1 VLLSGEDEMFVFGG
15 AYNTAF
21 GKMVM
26 DPTTG
31 HLRFTAQEIEAVGK
45 VSAVES
51 ERAMSIGTGSAGG
64 FRDPLRARPVDPA
77 PADPQASNPRNT
89 LETRNEKH

>member
-1 VLLSGEDEMFVFGG
+1 MFVFGG

-31 HLRFTAQEIEAVGK
+31 HLRFTAQEIEAAAVATGMRTLWADGIEK
-45 VSAVES
+45 VQ
-51 ERAMSIGTGSAGG
+51 AGLTTV
-64 FRDPLRARPVDPA
+64 DELRRI
-77 PADPQASNPRNT
+77 
-89 LETRNEKH
+89 LI